1 MNNSTD
7 DLDSASYL
15 DLSRSD
21 KHFSIP
27 LMNKKQNT
35 IEKYVDSYKFGPN
48 RLKNS
53 SFHRRA
59 DSLLSSNGSRLVYG
73 GKFTPDD
80 RAISIDDE
88 KSYVKYSPL
97 KDERTEERL

>member
-7 DLDSASYL
+7 DLESGSYL
-15 DLSRSD
+15 DDSRAE
-21 KHFSIP
+21 KQFSIP
-27 LMNKKQNT
+27 LMSKKQNS
-35 IEKYVDSYKFGPN
+35 IEKYVGSYKMAPN

-53 SFHRRA
+53 SFHRKA

-73 GKFTPDD
+73 GKFTPDYQ
-80 RAISIDDE
+80 AISISDD

-97 KDERTEERL
+97 KDERT

>member
-7 DLDSASYL
+7 DLESSSYIG
-15 DLSRSD
+15 SYAE

-35 IEKYVDSYKFGPN
+35 IEKYVSSYKIVPN
-48 RLKNS
+48 RLKDTNLQ
-53 SFHRRA
+53 HRRA
-59 DSLLSSNGSRLVYG
+59 DSMLSSNGSRLVYG

-80 RAISIDDE
+80 RVVAISDD

-97 KDERTEERL
+97 KDERTE